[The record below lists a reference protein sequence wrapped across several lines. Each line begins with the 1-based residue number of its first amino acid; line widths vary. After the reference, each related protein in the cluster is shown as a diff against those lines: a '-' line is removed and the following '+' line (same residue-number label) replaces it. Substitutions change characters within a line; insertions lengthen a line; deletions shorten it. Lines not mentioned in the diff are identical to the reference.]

1 MKKEVDFEWYR
12 KMAFYSLLVIIGDI
26 GWAIIDKIRV
36 EALDKQPSLQSWVMW
51 GILGVGVLGFGIAA
65 RKIMGDTDKLKK

>member
-36 EALDKQPSLQSWVMW
+36 EALDKLPSLQSWVMG
-51 GILGVGVLGFGIAA
+51 GILGVGVLGFGISA